1 MATLIGAVAI
11 VLVFVL
17 GFLLGAITAEPY
29 GDDFDLDDD
38 DDEESGYGV

>member
-1 MATLIGAVAI
+1 MGIILSAVSI
-11 VLVFVL
+11 VIVFVL

-29 GDDFDLDDD
+29 GDDSDLEDD

>member
-1 MATLIGAVAI
+1 MGIILSAVSI
-11 VLVFVL
+11 VIVFVL

-29 GDDFDLDDD
+29 GDVFDLEDD